1 MPGSSLEKQVA
12 GNHYKDLPIQPV
24 QFIYANNIGFLEG
37 NIIKYIVRHKSK
49 NGKDDIL
56 KAIHYCEMLLEM
68 TYGKSTD

>member
-1 MPGSSLEKQVA
+1 MVESSLNKQV
-12 GNHYKDLPIQPV
+12 GGGHYKDLPIQPV
-24 QFIYANNIGFLEG
+24 EFIHANGIGFLEG

-68 TYGKSTD
+68 TYGKTTE